1 MNNNEAIGFSNL
13 AANTVEAN
21 FSKESKIDLS
31 DPLYYAL
38 KKCVRIIKLAVTEL
52 SEIDKDIEEAF
63 KKKAKFD
70 EKKADDNE
78 YLKKVNADFILFL
91 KTPDNVKVKTDFL
104 NAEFKG
110 ELHKV
115 TIEDIDSSKL
125 PIRESEIFEKYL
137 VK

>member
-1 MNNNEAIGFSNL
+1 MTNNEAIGFSQIST
-13 AANTVEAN
+13 NTVEAN

-38 KKCVRIIKLAVTEL
+38 KKCVRILKPTVKEL
-52 SEIDKDIEEAF
+52 EDIDKDIEEVF
-63 KKKAKFD
+63 KKKVKLDESKLEDAKYS
-70 EKKADDNE
+70 EEVHKNYRE
-78 YLKKVNADFILFL
+78 FL
-91 KTPDNVKVKTDFL
+91 SEPENIKVKTDFL

-115 TIEDIDSSKL
+115 SIEDIDSSKL
-125 PIRESEIFEKYL
+125 PIRESEIFERYL